1 MFFCPKVR
9 PRLGSSLQS
18 QVDLLVCAGAYRHV
32 SGYTT
37 AEWVTQ
43 SDDSD
48 FDDSDF
54 GDCREVVCCFL
65 HESLHFPADLTWHLT
80 NSRLPPRA
88 HEKSIEPLT
97 RQTCK
102 KHHSLLNTQCFG
114 VVLSCRFAE
123 SKVRWTSPV
132 LWMAVKNQSNIKSA
146 E

>member
-88 HEKSIEPLT
+88 HEKSIEPFA
-97 RQTCK
+97 RQTYK
-102 KHHSLLNTQCFG
+102 KVLLPAQYTVPLLCLCCCGRSDVIWPFPG
-114 VVLSCRFAE
+114 DSF
-123 SKVRWTSPV
+123 
-132 LWMAVKNQSNIKSA
+132 QS
-146 E
+146 